1 MEIISSAAEKYVQL
15 HSSVTNQLLQK
26 IDAHTHEHHAEPH
39 MLSGPVQGKFLSMVS
54 RMIKPKRI
62 LEIGTLT
69 GYSSLCLAEGLDPLG
84 VLHTIELRPEDAII
98 AQQFFDES
106 PFKQKIKLHV
116 GNAHEI
122 IPQLN
127 ENWDLV
133 FVDAEK
139 TGYINYYKTLIE
151 IIQPGAFMLFDNV
164 LFHGEVLKEDV
175 KGKSALAIKHFN
187 EHLLKEERI
196 DKVML
201 SVRDGIMIIQKLF

>member
-1 MEIISSAAEKYVQL
+1 
-15 HSSVTNQLLQK
+15 
-26 IDAHTHEHHAEPH
+26 
-39 MLSGPVQGKFLSMVS
+39 
-54 RMIKPKRI
+54 
-62 LEIGTLT
+62 
-69 GYSSLCLAEGLDPLG
+69 
-84 VLHTIELRPEDAII
+84 
-98 AQQFFDES
+98 
-106 PFKQKIKLHV
+106 LHV

-139 TGYINYYKTLIE
+139 TGYIDYYKTLIE

-175 KGKSALAIKHFN
+175 KGKSASAIKHFN

>member
-1 MEIISSAAEKYVQL
+1 MEIINPAAEKYVQL
-15 HSSVTNQLLQK
+15 HSSATNVLLQE
-26 IDAHTHEHHAEPH
+26 IHDYTHQYHPEPH

-69 GYSSLCLAEGLDPLG
+69 GYSSLCLAEGLDPMG
-84 VLHTIELRPEDAII
+84 VLHTIELRSEDASI
-98 AQQFFDES
+98 AQQFFDKS
-106 PFKQKIKLHV
+106 PFKQQIHLHV

-122 IPQLN
+122 IPQLK
-127 ENWDLV
+127 EKWDLI

-139 TGYINYYKTLIE
+139 TGYINYYDTLINM
-151 IIQPGAFMLFDNV
+151 IQPGIFLLFDNV
-164 LFHGEVLKEDV
+164 LFHGEVLQAPI
-175 KGKSALAIKHFN
+175 KGKSAMAIQRFN
-187 EHLLKEERI
+187 EHIQKEERV

>member
-1 MEIISSAAEKYVQL
+1 MEIISPAAEKYVQL
-15 HSSVTNQLLQK
+15 HSSVTNPLLQK
-26 IDAHTHEHHAEPH
+26 IHDHTHAHHAEPH

-54 RMIKPKRI
+54 RMIQPKRI

-69 GYSSLCLAEGLDPLG
+69 GYSSLCLAEGLAPLG
-84 VLHTIELRPEDAII
+84 VLHTIELRPEDATI

-106 PFKQKIKLHV
+106 PFKQQIQLHV

-139 TGYINYYKTLIE
+139 TGYIDYYKTLIE
-151 IIQPGAFMLFDNV
+151 VIQPGAFILFDNV
-164 LFHGEVLKEDV
+164 LFHGEVLKEDI

-187 EHLLKEERI
+187 EHLLKEDRI

-201 SVRDGIMIIQKLF
+201 SIRDGIMIIQKLF